1 MLVVLSGSSGVG
13 KNTII
18 QALLKKYNDFGTYVT
33 CTTRNKR
40 DGEVDGINYH
50 FLTDKEFNDKISSG
64 DILEH
69 EDIHEHRYG
78 TSKQEILNSLN
89 KYKVVIKDVGVEGAF
104 NLKNKLKDIKVV
116 TIFLTNTKEVLKQR
130 LIGRN
135 EKDIELRLQRY
146 DYEQS
151 FIKDYDYCLINNEID
166 ETVENLKKII
176 DENLEK

>member
-1 MLVVLSGSSGVG
+1 
-13 KNTII
+13 
-18 QALLKKYNDFGTYVT
+18 
-33 CTTRNKR
+33 
-40 DGEVDGINYH
+40 
-50 FLTDKEFNDKISSG
+50 
-64 DILEH
+64 
-69 EDIHEHRYG
+69 
-78 TSKQEILNSLN
+78 LN